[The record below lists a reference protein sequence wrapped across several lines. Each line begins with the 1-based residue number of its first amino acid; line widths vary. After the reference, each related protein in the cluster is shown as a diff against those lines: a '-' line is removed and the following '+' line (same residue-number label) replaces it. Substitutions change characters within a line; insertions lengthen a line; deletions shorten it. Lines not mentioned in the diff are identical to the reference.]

1 MRRSAASRPD
11 EARFIP
17 VDRHERKLALASERH
32 RPETGRGRIEEAPEG
47 GQTLFQ
53 RPARGDQ
60 RQHDGQ
66 SRKPFIQARA
76 EPIQSLGN

>member
-17 VDRHERKLALASERH
+17 VDHRERKLALASERH

-53 RPARGDQ
+53 RPARA
-60 RQHDGQ
+60 HDGQ